1 MHTFNLKQHK
11 VYWLILATAVI
22 PLLCGGIITQLF
34 HYLLPN
40 WAILMS
46 GVVMTAT
53 VAATLLLMKKIRDSL
68 SLEQFE
74 EIIEKVSTPL
84 MIADKDHQIRHVNQ
98 ATRELKQ
105 DIEDNHDNL
114 VTFFSEVIPG
124 HQNREDQFSHSAHL
138 LDQLA
143 APIHSNYAIDDSK
156 FKVTFKPLTIF
167 HIRIGTLVEFQKVP
181 LSSQLAKSTNQV
193 QIQPKPEEVET
204 TESCKAPNPNE
215 IDIRHVVENSQHAMM
230 ILDENKTLL
239 HINKKMQQI
248 LQLNSVD
255 IFNKDWQSLLSETNE
270 HVKQLFAEAL
280 NYQEKTEFIQEST
293 QNAKSVD
300 WSITPIKNL
309 EKTNAFV
316 IEAMRPSKSESI
328 RLRESL
334 MEIGTR
340 ADICEKEIAHF
351 VNVIGQ
357 IELYS
362 TKGSACKVELEE
374 KAYRHP
380 LLKKGMH
387 SVQKLA
393 NMVNQSLKEAYT
405 IRQHLAVKAS
415 VPNANA
421 SHFSVLSQALLRN
434 VEELRNDY
442 IALKNQSNDHQ
453 QIVNEQKGISQKFSK
468 ILSGGLGQTR
478 SCRDKTL
485 AGFEM
490 VTMVVHDLQ
499 QFEMRLS
506 AMLNVLEQTHAR
518 LQKIAPEKET
528 AALLDNFMQSL
539 TEQVRLAN
547 TQCMKNKS
555 RLKLLIPHFTK
566 HHLQMGHIQTQ
577 WQNGLALL
585 QTQDSSL
592 SEWRTYR
599 LQVET
604 YQAHIE
610 TRLEELNSL
619 SEKVLN
625 NSYKLESSMS
635 QQGSSQHISQHFEE
649 MIMRNGLS
657 DKLFDDT
664 TEQK

>member
-1 MHTFNLKQHK
+1 
-11 VYWLILATAVI
+11 
-22 PLLCGGIITQLF
+22 
-34 HYLLPN
+34 
-40 WAILMS
+40 MS

-98 ATRELKQ
+98 ATRDLKE
-105 DIEDNHDNL
+105 DIESNHENL
-114 VTFFSEVIPG
+114 VTFFSQVIPG
-124 HQNREDQFSHSAHL
+124 RNSSEEQFNHSAHL

-143 APIHSNYAIDDSK
+143 APIHCHYAIGDNK
-156 FKVTFKPLTIF
+156 FKVTFKPLTIC
-167 HIRIGTLVEFQKVP
+167 HLRIGTLVEFQKALLP
-181 LSSQLAKSTNQV
+181 SQIDNRKEQAQK
-193 QIQPKPEEVET
+193 QPKPEVEIS
-204 TESCKAPNPNE
+204 ESPKAPDPNQ
-215 IDIRHVVENSQHAMM
+215 IDINHVVENSQHAMM

-239 HINKKMQQI
+239 HINKKMRQI
-248 LQLNSVD
+248 LQLNSAD
-255 IFNKDWQSLLSETNE
+255 IFNKDWQSLLRETNE
-270 HVKQLFAEAL
+270 HVKLLFAEAL

-293 QNAKSVD
+293 MNAKSVD

-309 EKTNAFV
+309 EKTKAFV

-357 IELYS
+357 IDLYS
-362 TKGSACKVELEE
+362 EKGSPSKIELEQ

-380 LLKKGMH
+380 LLKKGMQ

-393 NMVNQSLKEAYT
+393 EIVNHSLKEAYT
-405 IRQHLAVKAS
+405 IRQHLAAKSS

-453 QIVNEQKGISQKFSK
+453 QLVNEQKGISQKFSK
-468 ILSGGLGQTR
+468 VLTGGLGQTR
-478 SCRDKTL
+478 NCRDKTL

-518 LQKIAPEKET
+518 LQKIPPEKET
-528 AALLDNFMQSL
+528 AALLDNFLQSL

-599 LQVET
+599 HQVET

-610 TRLEELNSL
+610 ARLEELNSL

-635 QQGSSQHISQHFEE
+635 QQSNSQHMSQHFEE
-649 MIMRNGLS
+649 IIMRNGLS

-664 TEQK
+664 AEQK